1 MLYRF
6 SQNFEIWFTHKRSVF
21 HIFVFFL
28 LYMHASVS
36 IAFDVLHVHVT
47 YRYQC
52 REWDAAVQCSQVYTS
67 KNTTKLNSTIICIC
81 CNFLGMT
88 WFLLCHHDNF
98 KFQFVPNIKNSP
110 SVGCITRRIL
120 IWLDQWCIYNGGE
133 GGGMVQ
139 LFMLLLLHV
148 CSSAIFS

>member
-36 IAFDVLHVHVT
+36 IAFDVLHVT
-47 YRYQC
+47 YRNQC
-52 REWDAAVQCSQVYTS
+52 REWDAAEQCSKVYTS

-120 IWLDQWCIYNGGE
+120 IWLDQWCIIYNGGE
-133 GGGMVQ
+133 GGRMIQ
-139 LFMLLLLHV
+139 LFMLLLLHL

>member
-1 MLYRF
+1 MF
-6 SQNFEIWFTHKRSVF
+6 F

-52 REWDAAVQCSQVYTS
+52 REWDADEQCSKVYTS

-98 KFQFVPNIKNSP
+98 KFQFVPNIKKKSQRGLHYEANP
-110 SVGCITRRIL
+110 YMARSVVYITGVREGEWSSCLCCCYYMYVPQRYFHNIFERPGCR
-120 IWLDQWCIYNGGE
+120 
-133 GGGMVQ
+133 
-139 LFMLLLLHV
+139 
-148 CSSAIFS
+148 